1 MRIPALALFLI
12 LAPDPM
18 VRAQDTPPP
27 DASDPPGGSEI
38 AADSDMA
45 LAAVARGEIL
55 PLSALMPRL
64 LAAFPGEVLDIEI
77 DLDPSGRIE
86 EYEFEMLTAEGRLI
100 EVDMDARTGEITEV
114 SDEDPEDDDD
124 D

>member
-1 MRIPALALFLI
+1 MRIPVLALFML
-12 LAPDPM
+12 LAPVPM
-18 VRAQDTPPP
+18 VRAQEEPL
-27 DASDPPGGSEI
+27 PGPSEI
-38 AADSDMA
+38 EADSDMA

-77 DLDPSGRIE
+77 DLDPAGRIE
-86 EYEFEMLTAEGRLI
+86 EYEFEMLTPEGRLI
-100 EVDMDARTGEITEV
+100 EVDMEARTGEITEV